1 LVTSYLIIIFANVLN
16 NITMAKAK
24 IAKAAK
30 TASKARGG
38 RTTSMSPSAPKAG
51 VTGNRSRYSCGGKL
65 K

>member
-1 LVTSYLIIIFANVLN
+1 
-16 NITMAKAK
+16 MAKAK
-24 IAKAAK
+24 RAKAAK
-30 TASKARGG
+30 AVSKARGG